1 MVYSIVTDESS
12 FKELI
17 DLKTEVNKIKL
28 TPEYES
34 LVSSKQVVAIVN
46 VAMLSA
52 SKIKGWL
59 FSYYSTLGDYN
70 SYEQVNARMK
80 SYLGKV
86 FRESKVFH
94 IF

>member
-1 MVYSIVTDESS
+1 MVYSIVTDEAS
-12 FKELI
+12 FEELI
-17 DLKTEVNKIKL
+17 DLKAEVNEIKL
-28 TPEYES
+28 MPEYKS
-34 LVSSKQVVAIVN
+34 LVSSKQVVAIVD
-46 VAMLSA
+46 VTMLSA

-59 FSYYSTLGDYN
+59 FSCYLILGDYN